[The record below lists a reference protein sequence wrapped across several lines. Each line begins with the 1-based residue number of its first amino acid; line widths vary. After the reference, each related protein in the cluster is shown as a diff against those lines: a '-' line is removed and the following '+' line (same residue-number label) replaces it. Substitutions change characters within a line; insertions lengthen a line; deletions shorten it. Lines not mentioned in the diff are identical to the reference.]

1 MLSFSAVL
9 RTRVGSCH
17 SLAVRL
23 VFLAIGTFVS
33 SGLGSHALAASS
45 VPILTGEGFDLGQE
59 QGRVFNNEI
68 TSLFNEYVLPE
79 VGSPSDWVW
88 ALNLARHLEVR
99 ISDKRRAEIA
109 GIAAA
114 TGLSYDQVLV
124 GNLIPELGQQLGRP
138 VACSTFVALPGRSV
152 TGALIVGR
160 NLDFG
165 HPEILSRLV
174 RPYVLAENGAHRIFS
189 VGFPGMVGVLTAINE
204 KLVSLSQMYSFHN
217 DQDAEGIPTSFLYR
231 DALAVVDN
239 LSQAM
244 SYLQGAAPRATATN
258 TMATDSTDAAVLEM
272 TAHHFAVRRPEAT
285 GTLYSANH
293 FEDQSLI
300 GSRSPGRDWRWGILS
315 RLDHTATA
323 ITFDDVRSLI
333 ADAGRG
339 MGNVL
344 SFFVDYGRAQI
355 YFGTQGQPTAEGPLT
370 DVAISEVFP

>member
-1 MLSFSAVL
+1 MLSFRAIVRRKVASRHSFAIRLALLATGTCALVGLSSKLFAAAV
-9 RTRVGSCH
+9 
-17 SLAVRL
+17 
-23 VFLAIGTFVS
+23 
-33 SGLGSHALAASS
+33 
-45 VPILTGEGFDLGQE
+45 VPVLTGEGFDLGQK
-59 QGRVFNNEI
+59 QGRAFASEI
-68 TSLFNEYVLPE
+68 TSLFNDYVLPE
-79 VGSPSDWVW
+79 VGSPSDWAW
-88 ALNLARHLEVR
+88 ALNVARHLEVR
-99 ISDKRRAEIA
+99 ISDKRRAEIG
-109 GIAAA
+109 GIADA
-114 TGLSYDQVLV
+114 TGLTYDQVLV
-124 GNLIPELGQQLGRP
+124 GNLIPELGQQRGRP

-204 KLVSLSQMYSFHN
+204 KLVSLSQMYSFHD

-239 LSQAM
+239 LSQAI
-244 SYLQGAAPRATATN
+244 SYLDGAAPRATATN
-258 TMATDSTDAAVLEM
+258 TMATDATDAAVLEM

-300 GSRSPGRDWRWGILS
+300 SNHSPGRDWRWAILS
-315 RLDHTATA
+315 RLDHTATT

-344 SFFVDYGRAQI
+344 SFFVDYGHAMI
-355 YFGTQGQPTAEGPLT
+355 HFGTQGQPTAEGPLT
-370 DVAISEVFP
+370 DVHFSEVFP